1 MRASAYRA
9 PIPFDASSAMSHAV
23 PTPASLLAAPHCSF
37 DANVVSVSA
46 PATFTKKRALAS
58 GNGNG
63 LQRAPGFSIALD
75 QQSSVW
81 S

>member
-1 MRASAYRA
+1 
-9 PIPFDASSAMSHAV
+9 MSHAV
-23 PTPASLLAAPHCSF
+23 PTPGSLPAVPHCSF
-37 DANVVSVSA
+37 EANLVSVSA
-46 PATFTKKRALAS
+46 PATFTKKRAFAS

-63 LQRAPGFSIALD
+63 LQSAPGFSIAFD